1 MLKDS
6 GMYYATISDEIKE
19 HIQGEIDFLNGRR
32 VYLGRVEE
40 ERIAQQQDVI
50 DIRFLT
56 GELVS
61 MTVEPKTRIKDIKL
75 YLGEL
80 QQMEPRYYR
89 LLYGE
94 DDLEMKVGHYSCSQT
109 YTQQTVWSPLLFIY
123 LGTRRRWFGSSL
135 V

>member
-1 MLKDS
+1 VLADS
-6 GMYYATISDEIKE
+6 GMYYAIVPGEIKE
-19 HIQGEIDFLNGRR
+19 LLQGEIDFLDGRR
-32 VYLGRVEE
+32 VYIGRVEE
-40 ERIAQQQDVI
+40 ERIAEQQNVI

-61 MTVEPKTRIKDIKL
+61 MPVLPQTRIKDIKVH
-75 YLGEL
+75 LGEL

-94 DDLEMKVGHYSCSQT
+94 DDLEMKVCLAAAVT
-109 YTQQTVWSPLLFIY
+109 YAPYFMTAY
-123 LGTRRRWFGSSL
+123 LTS